1 MNLLI
6 REAHVVD
13 PKNKINEVLDLRIR
27 DGRISE
33 IGKGLQASEEKIIY
47 AKGLHLLPG
56 LIDLHTHFREPGFEQ
71 KETIA
76 SGAQAALRGGFV
88 GCVSMPNTHP
98 ACDHQSVIDNIIRK
112 AHEVPFHLFPAGTIS
127 KNREGKELSE
137 MADLKRAG
145 IWAVTDDGSWVGDS
159 LLMRRAMEYASM
171 LDLLVISH
179 CEDKRLSANGV
190 MNEGLMSTRLGLKG
204 IPDESEDV
212 AVMRDIQLARLTGAR
227 LHIAHVSTAESVK
240 CIREAK
246 ARGIRVTAEATPHH
260 LCLTDESVEGYNTHF
275 KMNPPLRTASD
286 VEAVQKGLQD
296 GTIDCVA
303 TDHAPHTDEEKML
316 EFDEAPFGV
325 IGLETALA
333 VCLTELVQPQKINL
347 SELVT
352 RLSSRPAEILKLP
365 LGFGE
370 IRKGTEANLVLV
382 DLEKEWEVG
391 FEDFSSKSRN
401 SCFIGKKLKGKV
413 AATFCTNKL
422 WVYRNDLETETGA
435 RSHQKKEGK
444 KPAAARKS

>member
-1 MNLLI
+1 MNVLM
-6 REAHVVD
+6 RQAHIVD
-13 PKNKINEVLDLRIR
+13 PKNKVDGVFDLRIKH
-27 DGRISE
+27 GRIAE
-33 IGKGLQASEEKIIY
+33 MGKDLVKGAGEEVFE
-47 AKGLHLLPG
+47 AEGLHLLPG

-71 KETIA
+71 KETIET
-76 SGAQAALRGGFV
+76 GAKAALRGGFV
-88 GCVSMPNTHP
+88 GCVSMPNTQP

-179 CEDKRLSANGV
+179 SEDKRLSAGGV
-190 MNEGLMSTRLGLKG
+190 MNEGLMSTQLGLKG

-227 LHIAHVSTAESVK
+227 LHIAHVSTARAVK
-240 CIREAK
+240 LIREAK
-246 ARGIRVTAEATPHH
+246 SEGISVTAEVTPHH
-260 LCLTDESVEGYNTHF
+260 LALTDGSVEGYSTNF
-275 KMNPPLRTASD
+275 KMNPPLRAEED
-286 VEAVQKGLQD
+286 LEAVREGLKD

-303 TDHAPHTDEEKML
+303 TDHAPHTEEEKML

-333 VCLTELVQPQKINL
+333 VCLTELIHSKKMTL
-347 SELVT
+347 GELVLRMST
-352 RLSSRPAEILKLP
+352 RPAEILKLGE
-365 LGFGE
+365 GFGE
-370 IRKGTEANLVLV
+370 IRKGTEANFTLI
-382 DLEKEWEVG
+382 DLEEEWVVRA
-391 FEDFSSKSRN
+391 EDFISKSKN
-401 SCFIGKKLKGKV
+401 SCFIGKKLKGCT
-413 AATFCTNKL
+413 AATFCMGQFWT
-422 WVYRNDLETETGA
+422 YR
-435 RSHQKKEGK
+435 KEFK
-444 KPAAARKS
+444 R